1 MEKIIILLV
10 VFFYTESSTNEA
22 VSNVLFIVI
31 YAISSFCLFILIV
44 LFTSLVV
51 NCYVCVKYKRSRG
64 GSSDAGK
71 SSDHLQL
78 NNPTHQTYDIAASSV
93 ISSKT
98 QEVDMT
104 ENVAYGPL
112 RSTQL

>member
-1 MEKIIILLV
+1 MD
-10 VFFYTESSTNEA
+10 
-22 VSNVLFIVI
+22 SNTSVLFIVI
-31 YAISSFCLFILIV
+31 YAISSFCLCILIA
-44 LFTSLVV
+44 LFISLIV
-51 NCYVCVKYKRSRG
+51 NCHLYVKCKRSGG

-78 NNPTHQTYDIAASSV
+78 NNPTHPTYDTAASSV

-98 QEVDMT
+98 QELDMT

-112 RSTQL
+112 CSTQL